1 MPSYRLY
8 GLKVLSP
15 WRLSS
20 PTVEGSQVPDVVI
33 ERATEAAFADIDSA
47 LRAGGNDPSGF
58 CYQRLPDGRHYVR
71 WGTDFEFLVE
81 RQGERVLARSS
92 PNAGLGSFVTYLLS
106 QALSFVLLE
115 RGVEPLHATVVA
127 VEGRAVGFMGAPG
140 TGKSTLAAEFL
151 RMGAQVVTDDLLVV
165 DRAESGFLAYPGP
178 ARIKLSAEVAR
189 RLLGEGTGGVPIA
202 AAGPKLIIPL
212 GDGTWRAD
220 PVGLDRLYVLQVSHA
235 ATARVSIRA
244 VSERRAL
251 LELTKNTFN
260 PVVVTPPRLRRQF
273 QAASTLASSLP
284 IKTVSY
290 PRDLGRLAAVR
301 EAILCDLER

>member
-1 MPSYRLY
+1 MPLYRLY
-8 GLKVLSP
+8 GLKVVSP

-20 PTVEGSQVPDVVI
+20 PAVEGSEGPDVVI
-33 ERATEAAFADIDSA
+33 ERATDAAFADIDPA
-47 LRAGGNDPSGF
+47 LRAGNDDPSGF
-58 CYQRLPDGRHYVR
+58 RYRQLPGGRHYVR

-81 RQGERVLARSS
+81 RQGQRVLARPS

-106 QALSFVLLE
+106 QALSFVLVE

-127 VEGRAVGFMGAPG
+127 VGARAVGFMGAPG

-151 RMGAQVVTDDLLVV
+151 RMGAKVVTDDLLVV
-165 DRAESGFLAYPGP
+165 DRAESGFLAHPGSP
-178 ARIKLSAEVAR
+178 RIKLSPEVAR
-189 RLLGEGTGGVPIA
+189 RLLGEGTSGVPTT
-202 AAGPKLIIPL
+202 AAGKLIIPL

-220 PVGLDRLYVLQVSHA
+220 PVRLDRLYVLQVSDA
-235 ATARVSIRA
+235 PTGRVSIRG

-251 LELTKNTFN
+251 LELTRNTFN

-273 QAASTLASSLP
+273 QAASTLASTLP
-284 IKTVSY
+284 VKTVSY
-290 PRDLGRLAAVR
+290 PRDLGRIAAVR